1 MKSIRKLFLTLS
13 FITLTSISMFAQTAV
28 PVTGGWSLA
37 GNNISSTSS
46 SILGTKNEYPIYIKT
61 NNVNRMIIDTDGNVG
76 IGTEQPRQ
84 MLHVVGGN
92 IMISKSS
99 TKASGSVNGSLY
111 FGGDIN
117 NNNPHGKW
125 GIEYLDYDGIYG
137 LNFWQPYSVGST
149 TQNYV
154 LFLSDNGNIG
164 IGTSNPQA
172 KLAVDGSILAKSVK
186 VNTSSSYWPDYVF
199 SQDYELMNLKDLENY
214 IYKNQHLPGII
225 SAKEV
230 EMQGNVDIGEI
241 NAKLLEKIEELTLY
255 IIDLQ
260 EQINKQQK
268 QINELKTK

>member
-13 FITLTSISMFAQTAV
+13 FITLTSTSMFAQTAV

-111 FGGDIN
+111 FGSDIN
-117 NNNPHGKW
+117 SDNPNGKW

-137 LNFWQPYSVGST
+137 LNFWQPYSVGSNT
-149 TQNYV
+149 RNYV
-154 LFLSDNGNIG
+154 LFLSDNGNVG

-172 KLAVDGSILAKSVK
+172 KLAVDGGILAKSVRI
-186 VNTSSSYWPDYVF
+186 NTSSSYWPDYVF

-214 IYKNQHLPGII
+214 ISDNKHLPGII

-230 EMQGNVDIGEI
+230 EMQGSVDIGEI

-260 EQINKQQK
+260 K
-268 QINELKTK
+268 QIDELKTK

>member
-1 MKSIRKLFLTLS
+1 MKNIKKVLLVLS
-13 FITLTSISMFAQTAV
+13 FITLTSINIFAQISV
-28 PVTGGWSLA
+28 PITGGWSLA
-37 GNNISSTSS
+37 GNNISSSS
-46 SILGTKNEYPIYIKT
+46 GSILGTKNEYPIYIKT

-99 TKASGSVNGSLY
+99 TKAPGSVNGSLY

-137 LNFWQPYSVGST
+137 LNFWQPYSVGSNT
-149 TQNYV
+149 RNYV

-164 IGTSNPQA
+164 VGTSNPQA
-172 KLAVDGSILAKSVK
+172 KLAVNGSILAKSIRVST
-186 VNTSSSYWPDYVF
+186 VATYWPDYVF
-199 SQDYELMNLKDLENY
+199 SQDYELMSLEELENY
-214 IYKNQHLPGII
+214 ITDNKHLPGII
-225 SAKEV
+225 SAAEV
-230 EMQGNVDIGEI
+230 ESQGDIDLGEM
-241 NAKLLEKIEELTLY
+241 NTKLLEKIEELTLY

-260 EQINKQQK
+260 K
-268 QINELKTK
+268 QIDKLKK